1 MVDKEMD
8 IDKIIEKLLEVR
20 GGKPGKMVNLQEN
33 EIKYIVDKSKDIF
46 NS

>member
-8 IDKIIEKLLEVR
+8 VDKIIEKLLEVR

-33 EIKYIVDKSKDIF
+33 EIKFLVDKSREIF